1 VRKDRRDG
9 GDREPVASPEAGRL
23 GKRARLPALDALRV
37 FEAAARHLSFT
48 RAAEE
53 LHVTQAAVSHRIHAL
68 EAELGL
74 ALFRRLNRRL
84 ELTEDGA
91 RLVAGVREGLM
102 RMVRAVAYLDRRS
115 ESRPLAIS
123 VLPSFASRWLVPRLP
138 RFQYAHPEIEVRVLA
153 DEHPVKLL
161 DGHGAEVAV
170 RFGLGHYPALAVTPI
185 VADSI
190 GPVSTPLL
198 LARYGIIETVDALLD
213 MPLLYDSAAERDD
226 SGSGWASWLAHI
238 GAPADMARLAN
249 GPRMSQA
256 HLAIEAALLGHGV
269 ALARTSL
276 VGDDLAAGRLV
287 RVLPQTALTAFR
299 YFFVSRPEVSDRPK
313 IACFR
318 DWLVAEMKRGTRTQG
333 GRLGLDYQS
342 IPGTHGA
349 LESPLAAAR

>member
-1 VRKDRRDG
+1 VPKDGQDRG
-9 GDREPVASPEAGRL
+9 GREPIASPEAGRL

-37 FEAAARHLSFT
+37 FESAARHLSFT

-53 LHVTQAAVSHRIHAL
+53 LHVTQAAVSHRINAL
-68 EAELGL
+68 ETELGL

-84 ELTEDGA
+84 ELTEDGEG
-91 RLVAGVREGLM
+91 LVVGVREGLM
-102 RMVRAVAYLDRRS
+102 RMVRAVAELDRRS

-138 RFQYAHPEIEVRVLA
+138 RFHHAHPEIEVRVLA

-170 RFGLGHYPALAVTPI
+170 RFGLGNYPGLAVTPI
-185 VADSI
+185 IADSV
-190 GPVSTPLL
+190 GPVCSPLL
-198 LARYGIIETVDALLD
+198 LARYGFIDTVDALLD
-213 MPLLYDSAAERDD
+213 MPLLYDSVAERDD
-226 SGSGWASWLAHI
+226 SGSGWATWLAHM
-238 GAPADMARLAN
+238 GAPADVACLAN

-287 RVLPQTALTAFR
+287 RVLPQTAPTVFR
-299 YFFVSRPEVSDRPK
+299 YFFVSRPEVSERRR
-313 IACFR
+313 IAGFR
-318 DWLVAEMKRGTRTQG
+318 DWLVAEMKRGTQTQG
-333 GRLGLDYQS
+333 RHAELVHQS
-342 IPGTHGA
+342 IPAPRGA
-349 LESPLAAAR
+349 FESPLAIAQ

>member
-1 VRKDRRDG
+1 MRKNRPDDG
-9 GDREPVASPEAGRL
+9 GRKPIASPEAGRL

-53 LHVTQAAVSHRIHAL
+53 LHVTQAAVSHRINAL

-74 ALFRRLNRRL
+74 ALFRRLSRRL
-84 ELTEDGA
+84 ELTEDGE

-102 RMVRAVAYLDRRS
+102 RMVRAVADLDRRS
-115 ESRPLAIS
+115 QSRPLAIS

-138 RFQYAHPEIEVRVLA
+138 RFQYAHPEIEVRVMA

-170 RFGLGHYPALAVTPI
+170 RFGLGNYPGLAVTPI
-185 VADSI
+185 IADSI
-190 GPVSTPLL
+190 GPVCSPLL
-198 LARYGIIETVDALLD
+198 LARYGLIETVDALLD

-226 SGSGWASWLAHI
+226 SGSGWASWLAHV
-238 GAPADMARLAN
+238 GAPSDVVRLGN

-276 VGDDLAAGRLV
+276 IGDDLAAGRLV
-287 RVLPQTALTAFR
+287 RVLPQTAPTAFR
-299 YFFVSRPEVSDRPK
+299 YFFVSRQEVSDRPK

-318 DWLVAEMKRGTRTQG
+318 DWVIAEMKRGTKTQAS
-333 GRLGLDYQS
+333 RLGSDSQTILGMH
-342 IPGTHGA
+342 GT
-349 LESPLAAAR
+349 LEGPLAIAQ